1 MHEELITLWKI
12 VRIKSRTRLPEQ
24 LTLDVRGEVP
34 CNHLVE
40 HLAHLVGDRR
50 YERGLGVCS
59 YAGLIVYELLSLIVL
74 LEARQK
80 LDDIGVL

>member
-1 MHEELITLWKI
+1 M
-12 VRIKSRTRLPEQ
+12 
-24 LTLDVRGEVP
+24 RGEVP

-40 HLAHLVGDRR
+40 HLAHLVGDWR

-59 YAGLIVYELLSLIVL
+59 YAGLIVYKLLSLIVL

-80 LDDIGVL
+80 LDDIGILERS